1 MVIDDRAHPEQAGSW
16 RVPCALLACLAGA
29 AGWGVAGCTSF
40 EDPDIVIDLRVL
52 AMTASPPDQV
62 IDVDLT
68 EPVVP
73 VDLLGQLVPSEVCAL
88 VADPGLDRRLAWSLT
103 MCPLARGDRC
113 EDDPP
118 APQVPLGQGVLDD
131 PDTTVPEPRL
141 CATVEPTGDLLA
153 VLLRVLEDDMLRG
166 LGGLYY
172 GVVLRV
178 GGEDADRDLDQ
189 YATKLLRVAPR
200 IPETATGNT
209 NPRLDRVDAT
219 IDGGDGGAPVSL
231 PLLRCPENPAP
242 LELSPGAT
250 LRLLPI
256 EPEGAREVYVVP
268 TLDGKSQTFTENLT
282 YQWVAS
288 AGGFSSGSTGG
299 PRDISGNPAPL
310 FTDYRAPGAD
320 DLDGPTDVSLWII
333 QRDER
338 LGVHAYQA
346 CIRVVP

>member
-1 MVIDDRAHPEQAGSW
+1 MVTDDDEGPSGRGPR
-16 RVPCALLACLAGA
+16 RVPRALLAALAGV

-62 IDVDLT
+62 IGVDLT

-118 APQVPLGQGVLDD
+118 APQVPLGQGILDD
-131 PDTTVPEPRL
+131 PDATVPEPRL
-141 CATVEPTGDLLA
+141 CATIAPDGNLLA

-178 GGEDADRDLDQ
+178 GGEDANRDLDQ
-189 YATKLLRVAPR
+189 YAAKLLRVAPR
-200 IPETATGNT
+200 IPETATANT

-219 IDGGDGGAPVSL
+219 IDDGAPVPL

-256 EPEGAREVYVVP
+256 EPDGAREVYVVP
-268 TLDGKSQTFTENLT
+268 TLDGMSQTFTENLT

-346 CIRVVP
+346 CVRVVP